1 MHTDIL
7 VLFKSLVPAHTRRLK
22 TGKVVRVRQY
32 RNKVNKRPDEDDR
45 TRDMFAD
52 DTVAEPRQDLIDEH
66 KRLVDVLESPSHKD
80 DKVEAKKQAEELR
93 EYEGKGDSGQYLDHV
108 NYLTGHAEKDNLLDY
123 ARYIEQFGN
132 ELQGTVPDDVRRA
145 VNLTAQAIHY
155 MASTGRMPANL
166 GLAAKK
172 LTGNA
177 ARKVMA
183 EVAKRAGQGSVQTH
197 IDAVTDGLLRAPAKP
212 KVVSV
217 KAR

>member
-52 DTVAEPRQDLIDEH
+52 DTVAEPRQDLIAEH

-80 DKVEAKKQAEELR
+80 DKVEAKKQKEELD
-93 EYEGKGDSGQYLDHV
+93 EYENDPEKELRAIWDAKGV
-108 NYLTGHAEKDNLLDY
+108 PKEKQD
-123 ARYIEQFGN
+123 A
-132 ELQGTVPDDVRRA
+132 
-145 VNLTAQAIHY
+145 
-155 MASTGRMPANL
+155 M
-166 GLAAKK
+166 LAAIADKAQP
-172 LTGNA
+172 GA
-177 ARKVMA
+177 KVGPFTMA
-183 EVAKRAGQGSVQTH
+183 GGR
-197 IDAVTDGLLRAPAKP
+197 PAP

>member
-1 MHTDIL
+1 MRTDIL

-52 DTVAEPRQDLIDEH
+52 DTVAEPRQDLIAEH

-93 EYEGKGDSGQYLDHV
+93 EYEGESTNDDERLHQLIARAKALGAHGGAPGIAATLKG
-108 NYLTGHAEKDNLLDY
+108 
-123 ARYIEQFGN
+123 YIGGKN
-132 ELQGTVPDDVRRA
+132 
-145 VNLTAQAIHY
+145 
-155 MASTGRMPANL
+155 PAGVVISRSEGIAAL
-166 GLAAKK
+166 EGMLA
-172 LTGNA
+172 T
-177 ARKVMA
+177 A
-183 EVAKRAGQGSVQTH
+183 EVKAK
-197 IDAVTDGLLRAPAKP
+197 PAP

>member
-52 DTVAEPRQDLIDEH
+52 DTVAEPRQDLIAEH

-93 EYEGKGDSGQYLDHV
+93 EYEGESTNDDERLHQLIARAKALGAQGGAPGIAATLKG
-108 NYLTGHAEKDNLLDY
+108 
-123 ARYIEQFGN
+123 YIGGKN
-132 ELQGTVPDDVRRA
+132 
-145 VNLTAQAIHY
+145 
-155 MASTGRMPANL
+155 PAGVVISRSEGIAAL
-166 GLAAKK
+166 EGMLA
-172 LTGNA
+172 T
-177 ARKVMA
+177 A
-183 EVAKRAGQGSVQTH
+183 EVKAK
-197 IDAVTDGLLRAPAKP
+197 PAP

>member
-52 DTVAEPRQDLIDEH
+52 DTVAEPRQDLIAEH

-80 DKVEAKKQAEELR
+80 DKVEAKKQKEEL
-93 EYEGKGDSGQYLDHV
+93 EGYEGKGDHSSRLRSEGVPMGDDPIYQELAEFVGRDWDSLDQDRRLSWIGEMWTK
-108 NYLTGHAEKDNLLDY
+108 NTAGRIAKTPWS
-123 ARYIEQFGN
+123 
-132 ELQGTVPDDVRRA
+132 ELSA
-145 VNLTAQAIHY
+145 AAQWH
-155 MASTGRMPANL
+155 L
-166 GLAAKK
+166 AKK
-172 LTGNA
+172 KMLPQVGSKTA
-177 ARKVMA
+177 PTKAKPA
-183 EVAKRAGQGSVQTH
+183 EAKAK
-197 IDAVTDGLLRAPAKP
+197 PAP